1 MIYDALSR
9 VYIYIYMFY
18 KYIYLSIHIYISL
31 CGKVWGRVLALPAK
45 SALFIGKSSG
55 LLVLSKSSEVLLGQV
70 PEIHHLAMKMSQQ
83 ESNRHY

>member
-9 VYIYIYMFY
+9 VYIYICFTNIS
-18 KYIYLSIHIYISL
+18 IYLYIYISL